1 MTILSSKKSKTMNE
15 VQLNAYHSFFYII
28 LSSMRKWA
36 IKISLSIAQSLYLK
50 KIILKSTFCTHLT
63 LITKTYILNNRI
75 DNFTFAIKEMNANM
89 PNPVIAPSF
98 LSHFVTCLM
107 RGSPFFAISVGFT
120 VLSPTVFVIVVG
132 LHVAGVVEISFDLC
146 DVNVLNAFVVT
157 GCVAQNVV
165 GL

>member
-1 MTILSSKKSKTMNE
+1 
-15 VQLNAYHSFFYII
+15 
-28 LSSMRKWA
+28 
-36 IKISLSIAQSLYLK
+36 
-50 KIILKSTFCTHLT
+50 
-63 LITKTYILNNRI
+63 
-75 DNFTFAIKEMNANM
+75 MNANM

-107 RGSPFFAISVGFT
+107 RGSPFFAISVGLT

-165 GL
+165 GLWALVVVGNAVVVESYPHINRISDFKEKNIS

>member
-1 MTILSSKKSKTMNE
+1 MGHKNKLINSSVT
-15 VQLNAYHSFFYII
+15 V
-28 LSSMRKWA
+28 
-36 IKISLSIAQSLYLK
+36 LK
-50 KIILKSTFCTHLT
+50 KLILKSTFCTHLT

-75 DNFTFAIKEMNANM
+75 DNFTFAIKEMNSNM

-107 RGSPFFAISVGFT
+107 RGSPFFAISVMFT